1 MLSKGFKKIKTVLAF
16 LMAALML
23 VSTLLLVSCDKGGE
37 PDESIA
43 PDGSEQTEAPV
54 ILGDFKITEEV
65 RIIHPDKTD
74 TTTKNACKMI
84 AQAILD
90 TYGINVKVSSDWNVA
105 NGPEI
110 LVGNCGYR
118 ESSVKFNE
126 RFYTNGYGYAVLSET
141 EIAISA
147 RNSENVYRAAKLFIE
162 ELIQK
167 STEPAFG
174 IGTEYLKN
182 NQKPAALYTLNG
194 VGLDEYT
201 IVADKADDK
210 VAAYIAKTIKDN
222 LTIELNVVASSS
234 FGGGHAIKVG
244 DFGCNSYGGVR
255 YRLRSESVGGTS
267 TVYVDGQTDVLR
279 EKAAQFLCENYLY
292 TKLAKADFT
301 VPASIYKY
309 RWSSGTANTG
319 TYLNKIVKTQQ
330 LAEGVDYYQFKYNNK
345 DNANVNVY
353 AIVVDGDS
361 KAEFR
366 VWAGDMSHIDSDKE
380 VFDVKTVGVQA
391 KELEK
396 ATGENVIAAINAA
409 YFYKTA
415 GTNRP
420 YTMRIIRGEV
430 LCPPRIVTGTSFRPD
445 TWIGITYDGKIV
457 CGDKASYES
466 TWQGKLE
473 YAVATGVHM
482 LIDGKVDFSSG
493 IVGPDPLTAIATT
506 ADGGFVMVC
515 ADGRSAFSADVTGAD
530 MLGFM
535 FDLEAFH
542 PDIKYVNAY
551 TLDGGGSTE
560 MVIESKNGFTT
571 VNDPSDGKS
580 RPVGDII
587 AVSIPKN

>member
-1 MLSKGFKKIKTVLAF
+1 MFMKTKRILVLILAF
-16 LMAALML
+16 CMLLSALSL
-23 VSTLLLVSCDKGGE
+23 SSCNNNDTPE
-37 PDESIA
+37 ETTEN
-43 PDGSEQTEAPV
+43 EQTEAPAV
-54 ILGDFKITEEV
+54 LGDFKITEEV
-65 RIIHPDKTD
+65 RIIYPDKTD
-74 TTTKNACKMI
+74 MTVKNACKMI
-84 AQAILD
+84 AQAIFD
-90 TYGINVKVSSDWNVA
+90 TYGITVKVSSDWNAA

-147 RNSENVYRAAKLFIE
+147 RTTENVYRAAKLFIE

-167 STEPAFG
+167 TPEPAFG

-194 VGLDEYT
+194 VGLEEYT

-222 LTIELNVVASSS
+222 LTIELKVVAASS

-279 EKAAQFLCENYLY
+279 EKAAQFLCENYLF

-309 RWSSGTANTG
+309 RWSSGTTNTG
-319 TYLNKIVKTQQ
+319 TYLNKIVKTQE
-330 LAEGVDYYQFKYNNK
+330 LAEGVTYYQFKYNNK
-345 DNANVNVY
+345 DESNVDVY

-380 VFDVKTVGVQA
+380 VFDVKTVGAQA
-391 KELEK
+391 KELEQT
-396 ATGENVIAAINAA
+396 TGENVIAAINAA
-409 YFYKTA
+409 YFRKTV
-415 GTNRP
+415 GTNKP
-420 YTMRIIRGEV
+420 YTMRIVRGEV
-430 LCPPRIVTGTSFRPD
+430 LCPPLIVTDTSARPD
-445 TWIGITYDGKIV
+445 TWIGITYDGKLV

-466 TWQGKLE
+466 TWVGKLE

-482 LIDGKVDFSSG
+482 MIDGKVNFSG
-493 IVGPDPLTAIATT
+493 NIDINPLTAVATT

-515 ADGRSAFSADVTGAD
+515 ADGRSAMSAGATSAD

-535 FDLEAFH
+535 LDLEAFH
-542 PDIKYVNAY
+542 PDIKYVNVY

-560 MVIESKNGFTT
+560 MVIEGKNGFTT

>member
-1 MLSKGFKKIKTVLAF
+1 MLEKTKRILA
-16 LMAALML
+16 LLLAGLML
-23 VSTLLLVSCDKGGE
+23 VSALSLVSCGE
-37 PDESIA
+37 NPEEGV
-43 PDGSEQTEAPV
+43 DGTSGEEQTEAPV

-65 RIIHPDKTD
+65 KIIYPDRAN
-74 TTTKNACKMI
+74 TTIKNACKMI

-90 TYGINVKVSSDWNVA
+90 TYGINVKVGSDWNLA
-105 NGPEI
+105 QGPEI
-110 LVGNCGYR
+110 IVGNCTYR
-118 ESSVKFNE
+118 ESAVAFRD
-126 RFYTNGYGYAVLSET
+126 RFYANGYGYSVLSET

-147 RNSENVYRAAKLFIE
+147 KNDDNVYRAVKLFID
-162 ELIQK
+162 ELIAK
-167 STEPAFG
+167 TSEPAFT

-182 NQKPAALYTLNG
+182 NEKPAADYTLNG
-194 VGLDEYT
+194 VKLSEYS
-201 IVADKADDK
+201 IVADSADDK
-210 VAAYIAKTIKDN
+210 VAAYIAKTLKEN
-222 LTIELNVVASSS
+222 LSVELPVVAASG
-234 FGGGHAIKVG
+234 FGGGHAIKIG
-244 DFGCNSYGGVR
+244 EYGLDSLGGFR
-255 YRLRSESVGGTS
+255 YRLESESVGGVS
-267 TVYVDGQTDVLR
+267 TVYVKGQTEVLR
-279 EKAAQFLCENYLY
+279 EKAAKLLCDKYLY

-301 VPASIYKY
+301 VPKSINGY
-309 RWSSGTANTG
+309 RWASSVKNTG
-319 TYLNKIVKTQQ
+319 TILEEVVETKS
-330 LAEGVDYYQFKYNNK
+330 LAEGVTYYRFKYKNNNE
-345 DNANVNVY
+345 DNVNVY

-380 VFDVKTVGVQA
+380 VFEVKTVGVQA
-391 KELEK
+391 KELEQ

-409 YFYKTA
+409 YFYKSA
-415 GTNRP
+415 GTNKP

-430 LCPPRIVTGTSFRPD
+430 LCPPQIVTGTSMRPD

-482 LIDGKVDFSSG
+482 MLDGKVNFNSG

-535 FDLEAFH
+535 FDLESFH

-551 TLDGGGSTE
+551 TMDGGGSTE
-560 MVIESKNGFTT
+560 MVIEGKSGFTT